1 MKRIALFTLAA
12 VALVGTVAPAL
23 AQPTARAS
31 ATLAIFAAPNG
42 SSQQIG
48 RLDKGMEVDL
58 ERCTYGG
65 KWCLVQNPYGNDG
78 WVKAGYL
85 VGSAAKLEATPYKP
99 LVEFDFFYEPK
110 KEVK

>member
-1 MKRIALFTLAA
+1 MKRIALFALAA
-12 VALVGTVAPAL
+12 VALAGTVAPAL

-42 SSQQIG
+42 SSEQIG

-85 VGSAAKLEATPYKP
+85 VGSAAKLEATPYTP
-99 LVEFDFFYEPK
+99 LVPFHHYEPV

>member
-12 VALVGTVAPAL
+12 VALAGTVAPAL

-42 SSQQIG
+42 NSQQIG

-99 LVEFDFFYEPK
+99 LVEFDFFYDPK
-110 KEVK
+110 S